1 MLRFDRFFCV
11 LFCFVLFCCCGC
23 VFVSCNCCLV
33 HALHALS
40 PLREQYLTQ
49 AELNPRIRALPT
61 ENRGGLDFLYHRT
74 RYVLSHPCCA
84 LWFTFWDDVWEN
96 NNKMAVFK
104 DLGKDFDPR
113 YGAALLRCGA
123 IEVHALHTHVCI
135 ARARSCVV
143 FVVVLWFLISPR
155 VQRKVVLLGA
165 SLMMCVSCFNPQ
177 PSTFLTPFWLV
188 CCPLFP
194 AFVSPFVLL
203 SFRCVCMCVCV
214 CPRCLVDPAATP
226 KRFATVPCPATNW
239 CRGWRS
245 VS

>member
-96 NNKMAVFK
+96 NNKLTILK
-104 DLGKDFDPR
+104 DKGEDFDPKYVQR
-113 YGAALLRCGA
+113 GCAGMEVMAPRAATVAERG
-123 IEVHALHTHVCI
+123 VC
-135 ARARSCVV
+135 S
-143 FVVVLWFLISPR
+143 VVVGTPR
-155 VQRKVVLLGA
+155 PSRT
-165 SLMMCVSCFNPQ
+165 SL
-177 PSTFLTPFWLV
+177 
-188 CCPLFP
+188 
-194 AFVSPFVLL
+194 
-203 SFRCVCMCVCV
+203 
-214 CPRCLVDPAATP
+214 
-226 KRFATVPCPATNW
+226 CPATSW
-239 CRGWRS
+239 SHGWRS
-245 VS
+245 VVCTARRAAVVPSTSRPRSWTRCMSEWTA